1 MRHKTLMLT
10 KLEKLDNELTNLNSF
25 LAVAKSLSEVKDK
38 IFDIKERLA
47 EIRTLVNT
55 EGDDWK

>member
-1 MRHKTLMLT
+1 MRHKTLMLA

-25 LAVAKSLSEVKDK
+25 LAVAKSLGEVKDK
-38 IFDIKERLA
+38 IFDIKEKLG